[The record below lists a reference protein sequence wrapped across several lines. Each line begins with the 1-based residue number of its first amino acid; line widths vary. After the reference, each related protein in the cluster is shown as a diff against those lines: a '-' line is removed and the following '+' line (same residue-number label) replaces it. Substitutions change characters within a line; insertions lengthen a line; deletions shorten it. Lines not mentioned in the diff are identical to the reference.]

1 MVYTKHNK
9 IYRVFYLSLVFILR
23 SIFKLLF
30 RVETYNFENIPSQ
43 GKLILCSNHV
53 SYIDPVMIGAFINRY
68 IYFMAK
74 IELFKNR
81 FLSAVV
87 TFLNAFPVNRTATDR
102 SSIRTAV
109 EVLKE
114 GQMLALFPEGTRS
127 VNGIIREGK
136 KGVGLISVMSKAPII
151 PVAIKNTNKI
161 VQKPKKR
168 LFFPKVKMIA
178 GSLIEVDEIIGKY
191 PKKEA
196 TAIIVSMVM
205 DEIKKLHN
213 KIS

>member
-1 MVYTKHNK
+1 MVYTKHNN

-30 RVETYNFENIPSQ
+30 RVKTYNFENIPSQ

-74 IELFKNR
+74 VELFENR
-81 FLSAVV
+81 LLSAVV

-136 KGVGLISVMSKAPII
+136 KGVGLISVMSKAPIM

-168 LFFPKVKMIA
+168 LFFPKVKMMA
-178 GSLIEVDEIIGKY
+178 GSLIEVDEIIEKY
-191 PKKEA
+191 PKKKA
-196 TAIIVSMVM
+196 TAIIVSKVM